1 MAQIPNKQFVDLYQR
16 SQSNPGMW
24 IKGGRSYEMYTYP
37 DGRVKLT
44 HYGTPIYRY
53 DPKTG
58 EYNTGGAYSASDRD
72 AINSM
77 AAITGVGAARI
88 VDGKLSAPGTT
99 PLNFN
104 KKGGKYAARR
114 QRFAFWKNRR

>member
-1 MAQIPNKQFVDLYQR
+1 MASIPNKQFVDLYER
-16 SQSNPGMW
+16 SQANPGTW
-24 IKGGRSYEMYTYP
+24 VRGGRAYEMYTYP

-53 DPKTG
+53 DPQTG
-58 EYNTGGAYSASDRD
+58 EYDTGGAYSASDRD

-77 AAITGVGAARI
+77 AAITGVGEARI
-88 VDGKLSAPGTT
+88 VDRKLRSEGAT

-104 KKGGKYAARR
+104 IKGGKYAARR
-114 QRFAFWKNRR
+114 QKFAFWKKKR